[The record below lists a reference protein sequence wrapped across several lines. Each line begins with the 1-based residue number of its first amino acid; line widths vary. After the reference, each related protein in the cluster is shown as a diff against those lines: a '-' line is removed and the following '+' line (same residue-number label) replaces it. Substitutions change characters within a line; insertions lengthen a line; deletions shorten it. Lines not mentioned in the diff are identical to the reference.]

1 MSAPEHC
8 TVSDTTSLWQSMSR
22 AHDLSPALS
31 EEAAPSGDAAA
42 PAVPPRPFA
51 GTAAV
56 QRPVRTTT
64 EVHSEYRG
72 TLPDP
77 DRLAAYEEAAP
88 GITAELLAED
98 RARRADRY
106 RTIRLVAALGL
117 AVTTI
122 ITGQWALLHGAST
135 EALYLTGGGLAGLA
149 ATFLRA

>member
-22 AHDLSPALS
+22 AHDLPPVLS
-31 EEAAPSGDAAA
+31 EAAAPSGDAAA
-42 PAVPPRPFA
+42 Q
-51 GTAAV
+51 AV

-98 RARRADRY
+98 RARARRADRY